1 MTPPVFLRFPAAC
14 IMSVL
19 FPIPGSPPIR
29 TVDPTTTPPPST
41 RSNSPMPVVTR
52 TVSFSLTE
60 PRVTAREDV
69 PPAECVLRFS
79 GAAETS
85 TRVFQLPHIGQ
96 QPIHFTVSYPH
107 SPQTNFVFSFIKNL
121 PQPFFRF
128 AVFERFFGISE
139 QPFYSG
145 GRAYLIMSRSRE
157 VTSIHIT

>member
-1 MTPPVFLRFPAAC
+1 MDAVESEVDRIKPRFLIIDSIQTMMNRELNNAA
-14 IMSVL
+14 
-19 FPIPGSPPIR
+19 GSP
-29 TVDPTTTPPPST
+29 
-41 RSNSPMPVVTR
+41 
-52 TVSFSLTE
+52 
-60 PRVTAREDV
+60 ARADV

-139 QPFYSG
+139 RPFYSG